1 MTSILQK
8 LPSDIVFHEIQ
19 DFIGKEKI
27 IYFNKYVNEYR
38 MKLCKNNV
46 LYNNL
51 NKLFENCSIIYNKN
65 GGGSVLEIGSLKPRG
80 YGWFVYSDNGFNHN
94 KFTIEKNDRFVLTH
108 IVYEQNKKLYT
119 VTELCKIV
127 EHFDPD
133 PDDDPVF
140 RDVPD
145 LMYYHNF
152 YIHSTKI

>member
-38 MKLCKNNV
+38 LKLCKNNV
-46 LYNNL
+46 LYNNI
-51 NKLFENCSIIYNKN
+51 NKLFDNCSIVYNKN
-65 GGGSVLEIGSLKPRG
+65 SGGSVLEIGFLKPRRF
-80 YGWFVYSDNGFNHN
+80 WSVYSMNDDKTFS
-94 KFTIEKNDRFVLTH
+94 IEKNDRYVLNH

-127 EHFDPD
+127 EYYDPF
-133 PDDDPVF
+133 PDDDLGSS
-140 RDVPD
+140 DVPD
-145 LMYYHNF
+145 LIYYRKF
-152 YIHSTKI
+152 YSHSTKI